1 LRERREKYIW
11 ELIRESLFASYT
23 LFLVVFH
30 IDKKE
35 KKRNYEKKKKKVIEV
50 IVNNFNDPKR
60 FIHD

>member
-35 KKRNYEKKKKKVIEV
+35 KKKTYEKKKRKVIEV

-60 FIHD
+60 FIRD